1 MIIEL
6 ISKGRYHSIKCCGA
20 NEHISLSTRTFVSL
34 APPTERQKI
43 FAANFLVL
51 FKKLFCRDFI
61 FSFQHFL
68 FRNENSFCFKESEQD
83 MFLSQQKKMS
93 PCLSNIIPEVWSQST
108 KKLLRRPKLWK
119 NQLYDRTTRALQQ
132 IGLEKWARMQKSSF
146 AKVPLRFFW

>member
-6 ISKGRYHSIKCCGA
+6 ISKGRCHSIKCCGA

-68 FRNENSFCFKESEQD
+68 FRNENSFCFKESERD
-83 MFLSQQKKMS
+83 MFLSQQKKDE
-93 PCLSNIIPEVWSQST
+93 PLVCLTSF
-108 KKLLRRPKLWK
+108 LRCEA
-119 NQLYDRTTRALQQ
+119 NQL
-132 IGLEKWARMQKSSF
+132 KSSSEGQSF
-146 AKVPLRFFW
+146 EKINFTIERHELCNKSGSKNELECKKAHLQKCR